1 MIIYHFSN
9 IIFLLGYDN
18 WTDYQVSRRCKK
30 LSNSNHNNK
39 LSDLLSN
46 LEPVLGALK

>member
-1 MIIYHFSN
+1 
-9 IIFLLGYDN
+9 LGYDN
-18 WTDYQVSRRCKK
+18 WTDYQVSRRSKK